1 MKTKKIIYKWNKRKF
16 LKNMFYLL
24 AYILIAGMFAIII
37 LYLFGIDIIL

>member
-16 LKNMFYLL
+16 LKNMFHLL
-24 AYILIAGMFAIII
+24 AYILINGIFAINI